1 MLGRAHLKPL
11 QDAVGPAVEHNERVV
26 LTARD
31 DVPVIRQQRQHR
43 AGVQSP
49 ALQQCWADFM
59 GDGPGRKVTSEP
71 LRDTPKLTPGSR
83 AFVVYGKT
91 LGQLPAPTPYLTN
104 DLSFLSCSSL
114 IQAS

>member
-43 AGVQSP
+43 AGVQPP
-49 ALQQCWADFM
+49 ALQQGWADFV

-71 LRDTPKLTPGSR
+71 LRGTPKPTPGSR
-83 AFVVYGKT
+83 ASVVYGKT
-91 LGQLPAPTPYLTN
+91 LGQLPAPTPYPTN
-104 DLSFLSCSSL
+104 DLSFLSCSS
-114 IQAS
+114 